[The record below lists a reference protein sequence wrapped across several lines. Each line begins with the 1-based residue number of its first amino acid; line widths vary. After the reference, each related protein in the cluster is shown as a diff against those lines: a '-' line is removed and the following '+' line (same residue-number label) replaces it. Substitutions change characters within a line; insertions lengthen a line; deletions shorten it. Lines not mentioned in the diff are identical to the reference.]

1 MSPVAQRYRIEEEG
15 SAGRLSPAP
24 RAPLDQVLATI
35 RDLRS
40 LVDCGVSAP
49 DPADGRGEAANLRF
63 ELEAMKEAIASTK
76 REVVSLSRSERQ
88 GSGVR
93 RAAGELDAVAD
104 ATGEATATILRAVE
118 EIEAQA
124 RSLRASGV
132 AGGQADPVGAILDRV
147 VLMYEA
153 CHFHDLTGQRISRVV
168 GVLKFIEERLDRM
181 IEVWGGVAAL
191 QERAEREGST
201 ERSLLNGPKL
211 AHDEGHVDQKDID
224 ALFG

>member
-1 MSPVAQRYRIEEEG
+1 M
-15 SAGRLSPAP
+15 
-24 RAPLDQVLATI
+24 
-35 RDLRS
+35 
-40 LVDCGVSAP
+40 DCGVSAP
-49 DPADGRGEAANLRF
+49 DPADGRGEAANLRS

-104 ATGEATATILRAVE
+104 ATGEATATILCALE

-124 RSLRASGV
+124 RSLRSSG
-132 AGGQADPVGAILDRV
+132 AGDDRDPVGAILERV

>member
-49 DPADGRGEAANLRF
+49 DPADGRGEAANLRS

-124 RSLRASGV
+124 RSLRSSG
-132 AGGQADPVGAILDRV
+132 AGDDPDPVGAILERV

>member
-1 MSPVAQRYRIEEEG
+1 MDCSMSPVAQRYRIEEEG

-49 DPADGRGEAANLRF
+49 DPADGRGEAVNLRS

-76 REVVSLSRSERQ
+76 REVVSLSRWERQ

-104 ATGEATATILRAVE
+104 ATGEATATILRALE
-118 EIEAQA
+118 EIEAQV
-124 RSLRASGV
+124 RSLRSSG
-132 AGGQADPVGAILDRV
+132 AGDDPDPVGAILERV

-153 CHFHDLTGQRISRVV
+153 CHFHDLTG
-168 GVLKFIEERLDRM
+168 
-181 IEVWGGVAAL
+181 
-191 QERAEREGST
+191 
-201 ERSLLNGPKL
+201 
-211 AHDEGHVDQKDID
+211 
-224 ALFG
+224 